1 MYACDIRDVLK
12 HVKEE
17 SLEILV
23 DNAVRYIK
31 RNTKYFSTCNWIAQE
46 LFFDVIPDELIG
58 EIFNKKVFA
67 DDEDDIRLILNASN
81 SESFDNLIRNSVAY
95 AESYNRSKI
104 NEIAYKWIMPMIVS
118 TFECSAFNRS
128 SKVGAFIIISST
140 AISSDLEIPG
150 NRFATRRFT

>member
-1 MYACDIRDVLK
+1 MNNMMFSMYACDIRDVLR

-23 DNAVRYIK
+23 GNAVRYIK

-104 NEIAYKWIMPMIVS
+104 NEIARDIFKQ
-118 TFECSAFNRS
+118 
-128 SKVGAFIIISST
+128 IIS
-140 AISSDLEIPG
+140 AELIADI
-150 NRFATRRFT
+150 FDKAY

>member
-1 MYACDIRDVLK
+1 MNNMMFSMYACDIRDVLK

-23 DNAVRYIK
+23 GNAVRYIK

-67 DDEDDIRLILNASN
+67 DDEDDIRLVNRLIIL
-81 SESFDNLIRNSVAY
+81 SEILLPMQSLTIDL
-95 AESYNRSKI
+95 RSTK
-104 NEIAYKWIMPMIVS
+104 
-118 TFECSAFNRS
+118 
-128 SKVGAFIIISST
+128 
-140 AISSDLEIPG
+140 
-150 NRFATRRFT
+150 

>member
-1 MYACDIRDVLK
+1 MNNMMFSMYACDIRDVLK

-23 DNAVRYIK
+23 GNAVRYIK

-104 NEIAYKWIMPMIVS
+104 S
-118 TFECSAFNRS
+118 GT
-128 SKVGAFIIISST
+128 T
-140 AISSDLEIPG
+140 AVQAEKEHVIT
-150 NRFATRRFT
+150 AA

>member
-1 MYACDIRDVLK
+1 MCYVIEIYGARYDVELGAFSRLTGTVF
-12 HVKEE
+12 HDYYVKEE

-23 DNAVRYIK
+23 GNAVRYIK

-81 SESFDNLIRNSVAY
+81 SESFDNLVRNSVAY

-104 NEIAYKWIMPMIVS
+104 NEIARDIFKQ
-118 TFECSAFNRS
+118 
-128 SKVGAFIIISST
+128 IIS
-140 AISSDLEIPG
+140 AELIAEIF
-150 NRFATRRFT
+150 NKE

>member
-1 MYACDIRDVLK
+1 MNNMMFSMYACDIRDVLK

-58 EIFNKKVFA
+58 EIFNKKVYGFWIMYFVLM
-67 DDEDDIRLILNASN
+67 IRLEPLQ
-81 SESFDNLIRNSVAY
+81 F
-95 AESYNRSKI
+95 
-104 NEIAYKWIMPMIVS
+104 IV
-118 TFECSAFNRS
+118 
-128 SKVGAFIIISST
+128 
-140 AISSDLEIPG
+140 
-150 NRFATRRFT
+150 